1 MKFCF
6 IDPNYSPKD
15 IVQGNLVGDCYFLSA
30 IASIAT
36 NKDRIL
42 RLFSSF
48 QININGIYMSKLM
61 FKGIIHEVVIDD
73 YFPTYIDKEGKQQF
87 LGCRPHPSTHQIYPM
102 VLEKCWAKLWGSY
115 EAIDGKYQSIQVV
128 DRMKLYMLLQE
139 LQPKP
144 IF

>member
-48 QININGIYMSKLM
+48 
-61 FKGIIHEVVIDD
+61 
-73 YFPTYIDKEGKQQF
+73 
-87 LGCRPHPSTHQIYPM
+87 
-102 VLEKCWAKLWGSY
+102 
-115 EAIDGKYQSIQVV
+115 
-128 DRMKLYMLLQE
+128 
-139 LQPKP
+139 
-144 IF
+144 